1 MTHCDSSGGDYPGTI
16 VARPELGPADAAL
29 VTEAELAQERAR
41 PLFSGFA
48 VGAAVRTERGAEPY
62 LGWNVEDPSLVRV
75 LHAEQAAISAAVH
88 RENAAARVLAIA
100 IWGTGDVPPCGAC
113 RQTIVDSNPEARV
126 LFPYRG
132 GILITSAADLLPLSF
147 RITPSSP

>member
-48 VGAAVRTERGAEPY
+48 VGAAVRTESGTEPY

-75 LHAEQAAISAAVH
+75 LHAEQAAIYAAVH
-88 RENAAARVLAIA
+88 REN
-100 IWGTGDVPPCGAC
+100 VPPCGAC

>member
-1 MTHCDSSGGDYPGTI
+1 MTKGDISGGGYPGTI
-16 VARPELGPADAAL
+16 VARSELGHADAAL
-29 VTEAELAQERAR
+29 VTEAERAAARAR
-41 PLFSGFA
+41 PLFSNFA
-48 VGAAVRTERGAEPY
+48 VGAAVRTEGGADPY

-75 LHAEQAAISAAVH
+75 LHAEQAAIYAAVH
-88 RENAAARVLAIA
+88 RENEAARVLDIA

-113 RQTIVDSNPEARV
+113 RQTIVDSNAAARV

-147 RITPSSP
+147 RITPATS